1 MPRTEEEKQAE
12 KDRVTRISGFR
23 VTAHDV
29 LAEVDFDGLKARNE
43 QWEAEHGHMT
53 REERMEDELQRAMVY
68 VGAGKAPAHIAIHVH
83 MAHECG
89 ASKEYLLERLKK
101 ASQWGGAPETNQ
113 GALEAWRIVF
123 RPDLPSVSPTKIVEL
138 TSDSVPTA

>member
-1 MPRTEEEKQAE
+1 MPTEQEKQAE
-12 KDRVTRISGFR
+12 KERVTKISGFR

-29 LAEVDFDGLKARNE
+29 LAEVDFDALKVRNE
-43 QWEAEHGHMT
+43 RWEEEHGKMT
-53 REERMEDELQRAMVY
+53 RQERMEEELQRAMVY

-89 ASKEYLLERLKK
+89 ASKEYLLERFKK

-113 GALEAWRIVF
+113 AALEAWRIVF
-123 RPDLPSVSPTKIVEL
+123 RPDLPVVSPTQIVEL
-138 TSDSVPTA
+138 TSDSVPAA